1 MRRSVTYSTS
11 SDLVPRSTHRPS
23 LSVHHMR
30 VGDKTADTET
40 EPRLGVIARLMVKF
54 TKPFKKGTDTQHTE
68 EEPVDSESVR
78 ILLTPGTP
86 EVVESISAVAISPP
100 SSPPIRKLM
109 IDAPYTLA
117 DHPFVKQHPYPIK
130 IRDPRPSTSSSIRI
144 QG

>member
-68 EEPVDSESVR
+68 EEPVDR
-78 ILLTPGTP
+78 TP